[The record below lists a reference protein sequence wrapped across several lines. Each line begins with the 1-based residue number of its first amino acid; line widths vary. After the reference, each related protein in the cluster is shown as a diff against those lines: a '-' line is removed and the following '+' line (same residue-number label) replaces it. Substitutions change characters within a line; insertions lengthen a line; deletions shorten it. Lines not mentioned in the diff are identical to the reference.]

1 MEGREEGETGSGVK
15 RKNLEDM
22 LKERIWRGWKVMRE
36 GARGGRERRKFKSRM
51 CPPMPTLLTMI
62 IQDDTTVRGSWT

>member
-1 MEGREEGETGSGVK
+1 
-15 RKNLEDM
+15 
-22 LKERIWRGWKVMRE
+22 MRE